1 MAKKISLQIIL
12 TDIMMPGADGYDVCD
27 TLRGDIKT
35 SHIPIIVMSGLGGAD
50 QKIKALKKGQMYL
63 LKNNLIQIIWNSK

>member
-1 MAKKISLQIIL
+1 MDWKALNWQKKISLQIIL

-35 SHIPIIVMSGLGGAD
+35 SHIPIIVMSGFGGPT
-50 QKIKALKKGQMYL
+50 KR
-63 LKNNLIQIIWNSK
+63 